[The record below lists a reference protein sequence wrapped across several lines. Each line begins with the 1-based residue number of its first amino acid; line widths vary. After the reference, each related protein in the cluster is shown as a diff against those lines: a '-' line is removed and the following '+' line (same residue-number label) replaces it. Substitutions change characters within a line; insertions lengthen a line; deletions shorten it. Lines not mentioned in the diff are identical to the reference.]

1 MITDLD
7 FAEDIALLSEQ
18 IQQAQNL
25 LTKVES
31 QCGTVGLR
39 INAKKTKCMTYNI
52 VEPVDIYTQDGSI
65 LEVVEDFKYL
75 GSLTESTEAYIKAR
89 KASAWKA
96 CNKLKKVWK
105 SSLNRVFKI

>member
-7 FAEDIALLSEQ
+7 FADDIALLSEQ

-25 LTKVES
+25 LSSVEN
-31 QCGTVGLR
+31 QCGKVGLR
-39 INAKKTKCMTYNI
+39 INAKKTKCMIYNI
-52 VEPVDIYTQDGSI
+52 DKPVSIWFSIQDGSI

-75 GSLTESTEAYIKAR
+75 GSLTESIEAEIKAR

-96 CNKLKKVWK
+96 CKA
-105 SSLNRVFKI
+105 S